1 MLASLRW
8 ADFLCG
14 KGSSQSKANAMKELK
29 LFDQPV
35 RVNDEGMICLTDM
48 WQIAKLR
55 AESGD
60 DNFLSGRDINSIRP
74 SQFSRLESTRIFIK
88 ELSKC
93 DLNTHLRTVRGKHGG
108 TFGSRYVAYEFAG
121 HIDPAFKVGVYTV
134 VDKFLSGEM
143 VTMAS
148 YMAEANMA
156 DHIYH
161 EEASV
166 VSDAARTMN
175 YWGVGGRKKHLTVKR
190 QDAYAK
196 LQVSIPG
203 LTDKAA

>member
-1 MLASLRW
+1 MLASLRL
-8 ADFLCG
+8 ADFHCG
-14 KGSSQSKANAMKELK
+14 KGSFQRKVNAMKELK
-29 LFDQPV
+29 LFNHPV
-35 RVNDEGMICLTDM
+35 RVNDEGLICLTDM

-60 DNFLSGRDINSIRP
+60 DKFLAGRDINSIRP
-74 SQFSRLESTRIFIK
+74 SQFARLDSTKLFIN

-93 DLNTHLRTVRGKHGG
+93 DLNTHLKTIRGKHGG

-121 HIDPAFKVGVYTV
+121 HIDPAFNVGVYTV

-148 YMAEANMA
+148 YMAEANIA

-161 EEASV
+161 EEASL

-175 YWGVGGRKKHLTVKR
+175 YWGVGGRKRHLTVKR
-190 QDAYAK
+190 QEAYEK
-196 LQVSIPG
+196 LQVAIPG
-203 LTDKAA
+203 LPQ

>member
-1 MLASLRW
+1 
-8 ADFLCG
+8 
-14 KGSSQSKANAMKELK
+14 MKELK
-29 LFDQPV
+29 LFNYPV

-60 DNFLSGRDINSIRP
+60 DKFLGGRDIDSIRP
-74 SQFSRLESTRIFIK
+74 SQFARLESTKLFIS

-93 DLNTHLRTVRGKHGG
+93 DLNTHLKTVRGKHGG

-143 VTMAS
+143 ITMAS
-148 YMAEANMA
+148 YMAEANLA
-156 DHIYH
+156 DHVFK
-161 EEASV
+161 EESAF
-166 VSDAARTMN
+166 VSDCARTMS
-175 YWGVGGRKKHLTVKR
+175 YWGVGGRKRHLVNKR
-190 QDAYAK
+190 QEAYAK
-196 LQVSIPG
+196 LQINMPG
-203 LTDKAA
+203 IE

>member
-1 MLASLRW
+1 
-8 ADFLCG
+8 
-14 KGSSQSKANAMKELK
+14 MKELK
-29 LFDQPV
+29 LFDYPV

-55 AESGD
+55 AEAGD
-60 DNFLSGRDINSIRP
+60 DNFLGGRDINSIRP
-74 SQFSRLESTRIFIK
+74 SQFARLDSTKLFIK

-93 DLNTHLRTVRGKHGG
+93 DLSTHLKTVRGKHGG

-175 YWGVGGRKKHLTVKR
+175 YWGVGGRKRHLTVKR
-190 QDAYAK
+190 QEAYEK
-196 LQVSIPG
+196 LQVKIPG
-203 LTDKAA
+203 LPS